1 LGVGEVADQE
11 ERLFG
16 HDEGLIDDIDLLLL
30 MLMLTLMLM
39 PMEDN
44 DKGDFLSIIWG
55 GKGRSGGRMFVFS
68 DVEHKKV
75 TRDKFNDEVVST
87 SA

>member
-1 LGVGEVADQE
+1 MGEVADQE
-11 ERLFG
+11 ERFFG

-30 MLMLTLMLM
+30 MLTLMLM
-39 PMEDN
+39 PIEDN

-68 DVEHKKV
+68 DVGHKKV